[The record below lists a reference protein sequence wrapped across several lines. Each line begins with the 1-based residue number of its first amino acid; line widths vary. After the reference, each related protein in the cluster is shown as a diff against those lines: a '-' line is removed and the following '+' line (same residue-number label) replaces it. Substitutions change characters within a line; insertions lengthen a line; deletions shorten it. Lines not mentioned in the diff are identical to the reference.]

1 MKLLQD
7 IHGPFSVFVQLRS
20 MLAVSTL
27 LVSVLTV
34 AMLIVFLLVVSSW
47 FVAMLIVPI
56 LVVSTLL
63 VSGLLIAVP
72 STVVV
77 LAALEP
83 MIAVGILV
91 SMRARLNSIGRD
103 MVLWKGGTLCSRIS
117 VLVSPRVMVISAW
130 ETRAIS
136 SRRFFSR
143 TSLVIVLVR
152 AIHLPMS
159 SVWLVVTRGISGVW
173 DALLSFWA
181 THSAR
186 KAACHIHTLI
196 SSFQRDLRR
205 SMRTVRLLISSIFR
219 MALPGNCVRDL
230 VHHP

>member
-7 IHGPFSVFVQLRS
+7 IHGPFSVIVQLRS

-77 LAALEP
+77 LA
-83 MIAVGILV
+83 VGILV
-91 SMRARLNSIGRD
+91 SIRARLNSIGRD
-103 MVLWKGGTLCSRIS
+103 MVLWKGGMLCSRIS

-130 ETRAIS
+130 ETRAIG
-136 SRRFFSR
+136 SRMFFRR

-152 AIHLPMS
+152 AIHLSMS